1 MQPHDE
7 HLCGTIRAMSIH
19 VLSDQLASQIAAG
32 EVVERPFS
40 VVKELVENSIDAG
53 AKTINIDIQEGGRS
67 RIQIADDGT
76 GISAEEI
83 ETAFLRHA
91 TSKLQTVEDL
101 NAIRTLGFR
110 GEALAAISAVSKVT
124 IVSRAEGEA
133 AGTRLELEG
142 GKLTSRDSVGAPQG
156 TVIAVE
162 NLFYNTPARLKFL
175 KSVTTEKRLIDEF
188 TSRYAMAYPHIR
200 FRLTH
205 NGRVTFQTNGNGE
218 LRDVLV
224 AVFGPE
230 TARELLEIEDQRLKS
245 DESTPPSNLQSSI
258 FVNGFVGP
266 PSLHWANR
274 SHVVLFL
281 NGRWIKDNS
290 LTYAV
295 IQAYHTLLP
304 TGRYPLGIVF
314 ITMPAEEV
322 DVNVHPTKTEVRFHN
337 SSKVFGAV
345 QKAVRSTLIEET
357 PVRSMGAWAIP
368 RQTAPAPGWSGELD
382 ENAFVRRD
390 DDPQPEFGFD
400 WTPPTTMPDG
410 AQITPPSTIQP
421 PTADLGGGKLPIMRV
436 VGQIGAAYV
445 ITEGPDGVFLI
456 DQHAAHE
463 RILYEQFMA
472 DWKDEDGVTSQ
483 GLVSGTAVHLSP
495 SQATLLTEN
504 MSTLNQFGFQ
514 IEPFG
519 PNAFMV
525 RAIPSI
531 LAKMDPAKAVV
542 SVIEDL
548 ERGDKPMLGKIED
561 KIVMRV
567 CKTAAVKAG
576 QTLSQEEMEAMIWQ
590 LEACQNPHTC
600 PHGRPTLIYLSVAQL
615 AKQFGRI

>member
-1 MQPHDE
+1 
-7 HLCGTIRAMSIH
+7 MSIH

-40 VVKELVENSIDAG
+40 VVKELVENCIDAG

-67 RIQIADDGT
+67 RIQIADDGL

-91 TSKLQTVEDL
+91 TSKLQSVEDL

-110 GEALAAISAVSKVT
+110 GEALAAISAVSKLT
-124 IVSRAEGEA
+124 IVSRTEGETS
-133 AGTRLELEG
+133 GTRLELDG

-162 NLFYNTPARLKFL
+162 NLFYNVPARLKFL

-205 NGRVTFQTNGNGE
+205 NGRITFQTNGSGD

-230 TARELLEIEDQRLKS
+230 TARELLKIEDQRLSDNEGKS
-245 DESTPPSNLQSSI
+245 APNLQSSI
-258 FVNGFVGP
+258 LVNGFVGP

-274 SHVVLFL
+274 SHIVLFM
-281 NGRWIKDNS
+281 NGRWIRDNS
-290 LTYAV
+290 ITYAV

-304 TGRYPLGIVF
+304 TGRYPLGIIF
-314 ITMPAEEV
+314 INMPAEDV

-337 SSKVFGAV
+337 SSKVFGSV
-345 QKAVRSTLIEET
+345 QKAVRNTLLEET
-357 PVRSMGAWAIP
+357 PIRDMGTWAIP
-368 RQTAPAPGWSGELD
+368 RSTTPAPGWSGELD
-382 ENAFVRRD
+382 ENAFVRREN
-390 DDPQPEFGFD
+390 DPQPVLGFD
-400 WTPPTTMPDG
+400 WTPPALRPQDGETPVSQQTSTT
-410 AQITPPSTIQP
+410 QSTIQP

-436 VGQIGAAYV
+436 IGQIGAAFI

-472 DWKDEDGVTSQ
+472 DWRDEDGVTSQ
-483 GLVSGTAVHLSP
+483 GLVTGTAVHLSP
-495 SQATLLTEN
+495 PQATLLNEN
-504 MSTLNQFGFQ
+504 MSVMSQLGFQ

-525 RAIPSI
+525 RAIPAI
-531 LAKMDPAKAVV
+531 LAKLDPAQAVI
-542 SVIEDL
+542 SVVEDL
-548 ERGDKPMLGKIED
+548 ERGDTPMQGKIED

-576 QTLSQEEMEAMIWQ
+576 QTLSQAEMEAMIWQ